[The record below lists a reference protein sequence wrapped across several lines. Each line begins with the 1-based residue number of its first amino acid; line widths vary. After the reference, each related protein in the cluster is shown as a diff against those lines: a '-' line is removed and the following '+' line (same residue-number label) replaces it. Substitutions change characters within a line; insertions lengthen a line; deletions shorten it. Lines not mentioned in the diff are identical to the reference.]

1 MAENPIVGTGYFYL
15 DLTSL
20 QGAFISVEGLNF
32 SFEHQMNISVGASGR
47 PENTIVVGKN
57 KHDDITLKEGICDGK
72 KAWKWMEDVRAGQIA
87 ASKLNGSLVLFDAA
101 GKEQMR
107 YNLFGVL
114 PKKYVIDKWD
124 ASGNGVAQSS
134 LTIACERIEMAG

>member
-47 PENTIVVGKN
+47 PENTIVVDLDHETYDQLILQVRDPKGAAKT
-57 KHDDITLKEGICDGK
+57 ITDAISN
-72 KAWKWMEDVRAGQIA
+72 RA
-87 ASKLNGSLVLFDAA
+87 
-101 GKEQMR
+101 
-107 YNLFGVL
+107 
-114 PKKYVIDKWD
+114 
-124 ASGNGVAQSS
+124 
-134 LTIACERIEMAG
+134 